1 MKNLLMLNLQLFANT
16 VQTTL
21 LSGLSA
27 EMKTYYDMNLINEAS
42 ANLVHD
48 QFGQKR
54 PIPKGGGKTIEF
66 RKFSPL
72 AKATTALTEGV
83 TPDGKSLT
91 VTTITATVAQYGD
104 YITQSD
110 MLELTAL
117 DNTIIE
123 ATKLLGKQAGATL
136 DTVVRNVLGC
146 RETMFPIARRYLR
159 QARKPQ

>member
-83 TPDGKSLT
+83 TPDGKSRLYHT
-91 VTTITATVAQYGD
+91 V
-104 YITQSD
+104 
-110 MLELTAL
+110 
-117 DNTIIE
+117 
-123 ATKLLGKQAGATL
+123 
-136 DTVVRNVLGC
+136 
-146 RETMFPIARRYLR
+146 RYVGTHS
-159 QARKPQ
+159 A